1 MKEDKTNIDFI
12 YTYTE
17 SVLKDRDASLRSL
30 NTKCAGLVALSG
42 ALFKPFFE
50 MDGCCDCDR
59 LKIGVL
65 ITLAIAMISG
75 LLGLLASPCGDIA
88 DPVVLY
94 DDYREET
101 TEQCKLAVLGT
112 FHTAID
118 QLTEQG
124 IYKSRCVNTG
134 IICVVFAISLAFLN
148 GLFSKI

>member
-1 MKEDKTNIDFI
+1 VKEDTTNIDFI

-50 MDGCCDCDR
+50 INGCSDCDR

-65 ITLAIAMISG
+65 IALAIAMISG

-88 DPVVLY
+88 DPIALY
-94 DDYREET
+94 DDYSEESP
-101 TEQCKLAVLGT
+101 EQCKLAILGT

-124 IYKSRCVNTG
+124 LYKGRCVNTG
-134 IICVVFAISLAFLN
+134 IICVVFAISFAFLN
-148 GLFSKI
+148 GLFSLL

>member
-1 MKEDKTNIDFI
+1 VKEDTTNIDFI

-50 MDGCCDCDR
+50 INGCSDCDR

-65 ITLAIAMISG
+65 IALAIAMISG

-94 DDYREET
+94 DDYREEP
-101 TEQCKLAVLGT
+101 TERCKLAVLGT
-112 FHTAID
+112 FHKTVE

-124 IYKSRCVNTG
+124 LYKGRCVNTG
-134 IICVVFAISLAFLN
+134 IVFVVFAISFAFLN
-148 GLFSKI
+148 GLFSLV